1 MKLPH
6 DETRQSVT
14 REEGPTSS
22 ACLSALSSSA
32 MALLRPHLTGV
43 ELTEGTVLWSSRGAT
58 TDIYFPASGLISVVL
73 AMPDG
78 EFVETASIAREAAVG
93 PYFDPDQ
100 SDYLTTGVVQV
111 GGHFYRIAA
120 SNLVAAANQ
129 NRQIRDLIGF
139 CKDWLL
145 VQAQQIAACNA
156 IHAADKRFCR
166 WLYECAQRM
175 ETENIRATQ
184 ESIAAVLGLRR
195 TTVTL
200 IAQSLQTNGVIQY
213 KRGRIAIAD
222 MPLLRSAA
230 CGCCSML
237 DRRHWPSTR
246 MLAATL
252 SKP

>member
-1 MKLPH
+1 MKLPP
-6 DETRQSVT
+6 DVVRQSVA
-14 REEGPTSS
+14 RDGGASN

-32 MALLRPHLTGV
+32 MALLRPHLTDV

-78 EFVETASIAREAAVG
+78 EFVETASIAREAAAG
-93 PYFDPDQ
+93 PHFDPDQ
-100 SDYLTTGVVQV
+100 SDYLTTGIVQV
-111 GGHFYRIAA
+111 GGHFYRISA
-120 SNLVAAANQ
+120 SSLVAAANQ
-129 NRQIRDLIGF
+129 NRQARDLIGF
-139 CKDWLL
+139 CRDWWLI
-145 VQAQQIAACNA
+145 QAQQIAACNA

-166 WLYECAQRM
+166 WLYECAERM

-213 KRGRIAIAD
+213 KRGKIAIAD

-246 MLAATL
+246 MMAATL
-252 SKP
+252 SRQ